1 MRMLSRPTHAFT
13 DLLLAVTVVGLVLLA
28 MTPSTRAFVVLPSPA
43 PVPHQQP
50 LAIEQVVATT
60 ATTASSFL
68 RDSSSPLR
76 LDSTTSSLLLGQDNV
91 MATIAKETLTSS
103 TTTTPAP
110 TMKPSTPAFT
120 LPAAAAKPAVQPAFA
135 GNPASPPLYIPS
147 DCAQA
152 TGFRKA
158 AICPDLQPTAE

>member
-1 MRMLSRPTHAFT
+1 MLSRPTHAFT

-28 MTPSTRAFVVLPSPA
+28 MTPSTRAFVVLPA
-43 PVPHQQP
+43 LPVPHQQP